1 MSEYIERKEYEE
13 HAKRMEDEHDRLHKR
28 LEIVEEDTKNLSKL
42 CISVES
48 LANSVKTMLK
58 EQEKHDQR
66 IVVLESRDGEK
77 WRDTMRDIAKI
88 LLGAAIGFL
97 LTEIGI
103 S

>member
-13 HAKRMEDEHDRLHKR
+13 HKQRMEDEHVRLHKR
-28 LEIVEEDTKNLSKL
+28 LEVVEEDTKNLSKL

-77 WRDTMRDIAKI
+77 WRDTVRDVMKI

-97 LTEIGI
+97 LKEVGI

>member
-1 MSEYIERKEYEE
+1 MSEYIEREE
-13 HAKRMEDEHDRLHKR
+13 HREFVKRMEDEHLRLHKR
-28 LEIVEEDTKNLSKL
+28 LEVVEEDTKNLSKL

-77 WRDTMRDIAKI
+77 WRDTVRDVMKVLI
-88 LLGAAIGFL
+88 GALIGFL

>member
-1 MSEYIERKEYEE
+1 MSDYIERKEYEE
-13 HAKRMEDEHDRLHKR
+13 HAKRMEDEHERLHHR
-28 LEIVEEDTKNLSKL
+28 LEVVEEDTRNLSKL

-77 WRDTMRDIAKI
+77 WRDTMRDVAKI
-88 LLGAAIGFL
+88 LLGAAFGFL
-97 LTEIGI
+97 LKEVGI

>member
-13 HAKRMEDEHDRLHKR
+13 HKQRMDDEHVRLHKR
-28 LEIVEEDTKNLSKL
+28 LEVVEEDTKNLSKL

-66 IVVLESRDGEK
+66 IVVLNRETGKNGE
-77 WRDTMRDIAKI
+77 IV
-88 LLGAAIGFL
+88 
-97 LTEIGI
+97 
-103 S
+103 

>member
-1 MSEYIERKEYEE
+1 MGDYIEREE
-13 HAKRMEDEHDRLHKR
+13 HKEFVRRMEDEHTRLHHR
-28 LEIVEEDTKNLSKL
+28 IEVVEEDTKNLNKL
-42 CISVES
+42 AISVES

-77 WRDTMRDIAKI
+77 WRDAVKDVVKI
-88 LLGAAIGFL
+88 LLGALIGAL
-97 LTEIGI
+97 LTQAGI